1 MKRGKKYL
9 KSEVLSPLCSFHSD
23 KHQTHKTTTPPSM
36 LPGWDS
42 GIPDEYQSPPIEN
55 DEWLAFLNRYMQ
67 EILDGE
73 IESLK
78 QQNLVC
84 DMVTMRLSDSKIYKA
99 ETFTGQ
105 HNCSTTS

>member
-1 MKRGKKYL
+1 
-9 KSEVLSPLCSFHSD
+9 
-23 KHQTHKTTTPPSM
+23 M

-55 DEWLAFLNRYMQ
+55 EEWLAFLNRYMQ

-78 QQNLVC
+78 QQNLV
-84 DMVTMRLSDSKIYKA
+84 Y
-99 ETFTGQ
+99 ETQATVCV
-105 HNCSTTS
+105 CSEC